1 MSAAPQRFAQ
11 VGGHASTLVLSAGD
25 SSIVNKPASAA
36 EHQWYTAL
44 GPSLGVEDLIGG
56 WTPAFYG
63 TLTLQGKMGEDG
75 QTVQS
80 VEAEQIA
87 ASQMLVLENLTYR
100 FLRPNVLDIKLG
112 TQLFDEDASAE
123 KQERMTKAAAATTSK
138 QTGVRLTGFQV
149 WDSTTQAFVTT
160 PKAFGKTIT
169 VADLPTGISRFFYP
183 PLSPALPFELADS
196 ASTSSTSSNPAT
208 SARPSPLPEDLLIP
222 IFSAIILRLK
232 QMERM
237 LSSLEIRVRGSS
249 LLIVVEGDPAA
260 LAAAVDRVQAEA
272 ANPSSR
278 PGAEEEDD
286 DSDAESVSTTDGE
299 GNAKPHTLLP
309 FDVKWIDFA
318 HARAAPGEGKDEGL
332 ILGVKTTRELLEGLR
347 ERLKAGEEESA

>member
-1 MSAAPQRFAQ
+1 
-11 VGGHASTLVLSAGD
+11 
-25 SSIVNKPASAA
+25 
-36 EHQWYTAL
+36 
-44 GPSLGVEDLIGG
+44 
-56 WTPAFYG
+56 
-63 TLTLQGKMGEDG
+63 
-75 QTVQS
+75 
-80 VEAEQIA
+80 
-87 ASQMLVLENLTYR
+87 MLVLENLTYR

-149 WDSTTQAFVTT
+149 SSFLLPSVVQLDDMLCAEAEFRRFAPHLQVWDSTTQAFVTT

-196 ASTSSTSSNPAT
+196 ASTSSTSSDPAT
-208 SARPSPLPEDLLIP
+208 SARPSPLPKDLLIP

-347 ERLKAGEEESA
+347 ERLRAGKEESA